1 MSNLCDTYRVPIG
14 PHINTLISNVTVAR
28 EPQLPWKRQ
37 FFFKLS
43 IIAQLYG

>member
-14 PHINTLISNVTVAR
+14 PHKNILISNITVAR
-28 EPQLPWKRQ
+28 EPWLPWKHQ

-43 IIAQLYG
+43 IISQ